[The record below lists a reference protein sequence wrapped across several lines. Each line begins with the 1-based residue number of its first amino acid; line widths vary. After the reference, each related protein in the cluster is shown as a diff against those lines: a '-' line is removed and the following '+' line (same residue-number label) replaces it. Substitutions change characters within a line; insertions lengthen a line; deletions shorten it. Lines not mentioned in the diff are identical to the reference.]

1 MKVSEGFLLH
11 QWEGNSSRLSA
22 LEGQPALWPLRPRLP
37 SCPAA
42 QALLRAGLLPWW
54 PPRGV
59 LHLDLW
65 HKMAWLQLRHHLMP
79 TAPTC
84 PPDLHPWPQLGLQA
98 GHPSELLELPQLLMG
113 KLRLEGQVQ
122 AATGCAWG
130 RPPSSGHTHVHS
142 HRPLGVPQAHRDP
155 VLVMALVSSLAQG
168 QGCLMHFWGSE
179 V

>member
-98 GHPSELLELPQLLMG
+98 GHP
-113 KLRLEGQVQ
+113 LRTAGTSSVTDGEAEAGGSG
-122 AATGCAWG
+122 TGCHRLCLGAPTIL
-130 RPPSSGHTHVHS
+130 RAHT
-142 HRPLGVPQAHRDP
+142 RA
-155 VLVMALVSSLAQG
+155 
-168 QGCLMHFWGSE
+168 FT
-179 V
+179 